1 MQIHSESEEI
11 FAHYIIEFKS
21 QKSKQNQKYY
31 MYLKENYKMKF
42 CVNCGKELD
51 DNALFCTNC
60 GAKQNNTAPNENVKQ
75 AENIFEAATVD
86 KTNSPQTQSYQP
98 EMDKSAQI
106 AVQAI
111 IPSHIPEQYIDKK
124 PKKKMSKK
132 KKIIII
138 ISIILSLAIIAG
150 AVFIVKNIIDTRR
163 YENEYYEELYS
174 AYESIINNADSA
186 RSYCEL
192 EEKVWRNS
200 IYKNDSYE
208 TNSYTKDNYG
218 YFYSD
223 FNDALLSFYSGN
235 QSTKSMIE
243 LRENSITASIGELN
257 QNAPEKYKEQYD
269 SIKKLYTAYYRLA
282 NLVLGSESRSLTT
295 FKDELTDA
303 TTDFNSAKSESSLM
317 FMGSED

>member
-11 FAHYIIEFKS
+11 IAHYIIEFKS

-31 MYLKENYKMKF
+31 MYLKENYKIKF

-60 GAKQNNTAPNENVKQ
+60 GSKQNNTTPNENVKQ

-86 KTNSPQTQSYQP
+86 QTNSPQTQSYQP
-98 EMDKSAQI
+98 EMNKSAQI
-106 AVQAI
+106 AVQTI
-111 IPSHIPEQYIDKK
+111 IPEHIPEQYIDKK

-138 ISIILSLAIIAG
+138 ISIIILLAIITG
-150 AVFIVKNIIDTRR
+150 AVFIVKNIIDTKR

-174 AYESIINNADSA
+174 TYESIINNADSA

-223 FNDALLSFYSGN
+223 FNDALISFYSGN
-235 QSTKSMIE
+235 KSTKSMIE
-243 LRENSITASIGELN
+243 LSENSITASIGELN
-257 QNAPEKYKEQYD
+257 QNTPEKYKEQYD